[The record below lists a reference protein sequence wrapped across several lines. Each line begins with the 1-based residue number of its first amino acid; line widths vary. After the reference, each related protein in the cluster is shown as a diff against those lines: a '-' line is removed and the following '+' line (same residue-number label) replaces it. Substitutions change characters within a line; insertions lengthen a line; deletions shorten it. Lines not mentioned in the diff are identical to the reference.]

1 MIVMIMM
8 VKRVKDRLYNREPQN
23 ERQTGKERN
32 REREDT
38 FKDKTQNACP
48 CGAYTPVGEAV
59 NKHKQIKYTGC
70 QIVMSSKEKKL
81 KQERGIGSDRGD
93 TLNEVAS
100 PGRPPWKGEV

>member
-1 MIVMIMM
+1 MIMM